1 MLNYIWSG
9 MVLVSLVV
17 GAFTGRIE
25 AVTAA
30 AMDGAGIAISTCIGL
45 LGIMCFWTGLAK
57 IAENS
62 GLTKVFA
69 KILRPIT
76 KLLFPKL
83 RKDSAAMSAIVMNMV
98 ANLLGMGNAAT
109 PLGIAAMKELDKEN
123 KYRGLASDEMCMF
136 VVVNTASLQLIPST
150 VIGMRQMFGS
160 SNPSEIIVPVW
171 ICSVCALFM
180 GVMAAKML
188 GKRKKLL

>member
-62 GLTKVFA
+62 GLNQVFA